1 MSGQVDLDALRALE
15 AAATPGPWRS
25 DVRDGERLVGI
36 DGPNY
41 AEVLLP
47 GRVDCMAYCY
57 GGSSRIEGDNLEADA
72 AFIAAARNAL
82 VPLLDEI
89 ESLRA
94 RVAAVEALARDWQ
107 WYVPAAAFRAALEAK
122 P

>member
-15 AAATPGPWRS
+15 AAATAGPWEAPAGDS
-25 DVRDGERLVGI
+25 FVM
-36 DGPNY
+36 
-41 AEVLLP
+41 AENGLCVI
-47 GRVDCMAYCY
+47 VDA
-57 GGSSRIEGDNLEADA
+57 RAEDA
-72 AFIAAARNAL
+72 PLIAAARNAL